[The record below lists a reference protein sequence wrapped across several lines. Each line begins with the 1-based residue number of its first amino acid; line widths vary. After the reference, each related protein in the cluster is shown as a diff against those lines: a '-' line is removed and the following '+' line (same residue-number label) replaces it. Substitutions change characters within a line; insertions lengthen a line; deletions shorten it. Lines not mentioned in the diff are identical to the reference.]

1 MPVSLP
7 NDHLPAAWP
16 LANPAEPLPAWVR
29 RGLVG
34 AVFAAHLAA
43 GWGLMQV
50 SSVRA
55 ALADVAPMAVDFIAP
70 DVPPPPPVPPPRRP
84 VVPPPILAV
93 PPAVQPAP
101 AAMVVPPPPEP
112 VVMAELPPPP
122 PTAAPAP
129 PLPAVPRSIS
139 ATAVSYRVPPAPVYP
154 LASRQ
159 LGEQG
164 EVLLR
169 VEIGTDGLARQ
180 VLLARSS
187 GSGRLDAAAIAAVR
201 AARFNPYTEDG
212 VPLVVWAPVPIEFIL
227 ENRP

>member
-1 MPVSLP
+1 MPDSLP
-7 NDHLPAAWP
+7 NDHLLAAWP
-16 LANPAEPLPAWVR
+16 LARSAEPLPAWAW

-34 AVFAAHLAA
+34 GVFAAHLGA
-43 GWGLMQV
+43 GWGLMQL
-50 SSVRA
+50 SSGRA
-55 ALADVAPMAVDFIAP
+55 ALADMAPMVVDFIAP
-70 DVPPPPPVPPPRRP
+70 EVAPPTPAPPPRRP
-84 VVPPPILAV
+84 VAPPPILAV
-93 PPAVQPAP
+93 PPAVQPSP
-101 AAMVVPPPPEP
+101 AAMIVPPPPPEP
-112 VVMAELPPPP
+112 VVMAELPPQ

-129 PLPAVPRSIS
+129 PPAAPRSIP

-154 LASRQ
+154 LASRR

-187 GSGRLDAAAIAAVR
+187 GSARLDAAAIAAVR

-212 VPLVVWAPVPIEFIL
+212 MPLVVWAPVPIEFIL
-227 ENRP
+227 ESRP